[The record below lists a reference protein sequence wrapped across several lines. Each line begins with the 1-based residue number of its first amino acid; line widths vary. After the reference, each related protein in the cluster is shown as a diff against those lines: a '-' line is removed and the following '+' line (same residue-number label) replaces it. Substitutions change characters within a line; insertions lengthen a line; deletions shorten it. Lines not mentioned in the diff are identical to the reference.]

1 MIGLFFGSI
10 ILLHWGLK
18 TPLASPVQPKLN
30 TDGLPVSLYVSF
42 VVAQMCLRQKY
53 NEQNS

>member
-1 MIGLFFGSI
+1 MIGLLFGSI
-10 ILLHWGLK
+10 ILLHWDLK